1 MNDDQKRGTVDNV
14 KGRVK
19 EAAGVISGDKDTE
32 AEGAAERFKG
42 SVQKKVGDIK
52 HDVSRRIEKDDDAD
66 E

>member
-1 MNDDQKRGTVDNV
+1 MNDDQKKGTIDNI

-19 EAAGVISGDKDTE
+19 EAAGVISGDKETE

-42 SVQKKVGDIK
+42 AVQKKVGDIK
-52 HDVSRRIEKDDDAD
+52 HDVARKIEKDDDD